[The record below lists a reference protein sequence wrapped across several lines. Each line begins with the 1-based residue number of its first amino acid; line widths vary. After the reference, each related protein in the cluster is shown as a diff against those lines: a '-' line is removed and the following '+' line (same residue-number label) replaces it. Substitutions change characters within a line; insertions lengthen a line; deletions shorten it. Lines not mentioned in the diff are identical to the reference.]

1 MLDHTHR
8 LCSLCRWCA
17 AGCSPCPRGSAPVR
31 AGTAPASS
39 ARSAGASGWTTRST
53 TCCSPWVPV
62 CADKRAALV
71 DGAPPLM
78 MGVTDADDGMKP
90 ALRSARRSRPWETLV
105 ERHQRVTI
113 TTALSKSTHNPRRL
127 LWGRFMCAYE
137 SVGYSIPTR
146 RSYIASSRSAVSV
159 SPSSVSHTYR
169 HRTRNSFRFSAW
181 RHSERYIL
189 YLPGRDCGSTFF
201 YRPVSYLHTLYLL

>member
-1 MLDHTHR
+1 MYVVIYLIPWRTIKNKKKQQRTFWIQNPHAQFSLQRAVSLHGLLMNTNEYYTSVWKMLDHTHR

-53 TCCSPWVPV
+53 TCCSPWVQV
-62 CADKRAALV
+62 CADKRAALI
-71 DGAPPLM
+71 DGAPPQM

-105 ERHQRVTI
+105 
-113 TTALSKSTHNPRRL
+113 
-127 LWGRFMCAYE
+127 
-137 SVGYSIPTR
+137 
-146 RSYIASSRSAVSV
+146 
-159 SPSSVSHTYR
+159 
-169 HRTRNSFRFSAW
+169 
-181 RHSERYIL
+181 
-189 YLPGRDCGSTFF
+189 
-201 YRPVSYLHTLYLL
+201 